1 MSTKHAFVTLL
12 ALLACL
18 FVHAVQ
24 ADLTVSAD
32 SLILT
37 GEIKYGD
44 DDVAMTLLT
53 DNANIERVIIM
64 KSLGG
69 NSEAGLGLG
78 ELIALRDLPVHVF
91 DMCASACALVAIG
104 GETVTFHLEGNLGV
118 HSPRY
123 IVYDPA
129 KQVPAAHVASTFDY
143 GVDLIRRTWTFARR
157 VLGEERGNLFVWLMH
172 STHADDMH
180 WLTTMEKVKLGFQ
193 IRN

>member
-1 MSTKHAFVTLL
+1 LSTKHAFSTLL
-12 ALLACL
+12 VLLACL
-18 FVHAVQ
+18 FVHAAQ
-24 ADLTVSAD
+24 ADLTVNAD

-53 DNANIERVIIM
+53 DNANIKRVIIM
-64 KSLGG
+64 ESPGG
-69 NSEAGLGLG
+69 SAEAGLGLG

-91 DMCASACALVAIG
+91 DRCASACAFAAIG
-104 GETVTFHLEGNLGV
+104 GETVTFHIEGNLGV

-123 IVYDPA
+123 IVDDPA
-129 KQVPAAHVASTFDY
+129 EQVPAAHVASTFDY
-143 GVDLIRRTWTFARR
+143 GVDLLRREWTFARR
-157 VLGEERGNLFVWLMH
+157 VLGEERGNLFAWLVH
-172 STHADDMH
+172 NTHADDMH